1 MRQTALTREAGPG
14 LGAVRSERTIE
25 ALRRELRT
33 RHYSRKTERAYVGWV
48 VRFLDFHGRVDPGE
62 LGRAQIDAFLTS
74 LATEAE
80 VGAATQNQAASA
92 LMFLFKNV
100 LGRDPGSLENTIRA
114 QKGKRLPVVLE
125 RDEVW
130 RILSGLDSPYRLIAT
145 LLYGSGLRLAEALH
159 LRVHDVEL
167 DRREILIRAGKGD
180 QDRVSMLPDRVRRE
194 LSDQITVVQAQ
205 HERDLAREAGWVD
218 VPDAVARKYP
228 NAPRELG
235 WQWIFPA
242 TKVSRLS
249 RPGHSLRVGRHPLHD
264 SAVQRSVKEAVR
276 SAGITKPAT
285 CHTFRH
291 SFATHLLQDG
301 YDIRTIQELLGHKS
315 VRTTMIYT
323 HVLNRGGPGVRSPL
337 DRL

>member
-1 MRQTALTREAGPG
+1 M
-14 LGAVRSERTIE
+14 
-25 ALRRELRT
+25 
-33 RHYSRKTERAYVGWV
+33 
-48 VRFLDFHGRVDPGE
+48 
-62 LGRAQIDAFLTS
+62 
-74 LATEAE
+74 
-80 VGAATQNQAASA
+80 
-92 LMFLFKNV
+92 
-100 LGRDPGSLENTIRA
+100 LGRDPGSLENTVRA

-145 LLYGSGLRLAEALH
+145 LLYGSGLRLSEALH

-235 WQWIFPA
+235 
-242 TKVSRLS
+242 
-249 RPGHSLRVGRHPLHD
+249 
-264 SAVQRSVKEAVR
+264 
-276 SAGITKPAT
+276 
-285 CHTFRH
+285 
-291 SFATHLLQDG
+291 
-301 YDIRTIQELLGHKS
+301 
-315 VRTTMIYT
+315 
-323 HVLNRGGPGVRSPL
+323 
-337 DRL
+337 